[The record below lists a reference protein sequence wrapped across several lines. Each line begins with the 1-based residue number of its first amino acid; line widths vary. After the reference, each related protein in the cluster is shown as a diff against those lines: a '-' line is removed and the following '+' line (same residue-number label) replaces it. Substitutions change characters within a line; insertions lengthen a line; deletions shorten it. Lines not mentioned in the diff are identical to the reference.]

1 MKFQAKL
8 RERIGKESKKLQK
21 EGLIPAVLYG
31 KGIEN
36 VNLSVDAKEF
46 AKIYKIAGEN
56 TLLEL
61 QIENDSAKDRNV
73 LVHDVSVDPVNDSIT
88 HVDFYQVDMKKKVTA
103 NIPLVFEGESNAVK
117 VEAGVLVKNLHE
129 VEVSALPKDL
139 PHEIKVDLSLLASFD
154 DVISIKDLKL
164 PQGVDI
170 EMHQDEVI
178 ASVARPRSQEELE
191 ALSEKVAVPDVAE
204 VKVETEVK
212 KEERAKEKEA
222 REQAEK

>member
-8 RERIGKESKKLQK
+8 REYIGKKSKKLQK
-21 EGLIPAVLYG
+21 EGFIPAVLYG

-36 VNLSVDAKEF
+36 LNLSVDVKDF
-46 AKIYKIAGEN
+46 TKIYKIAGEN

-61 QIENDSAKDRNV
+61 HIENDSAKDRNV
-73 LVHDVSVDPVNDSIT
+73 LVHDVNIDPINDSIT
-88 HVDFYQVDMKKKVTA
+88 HVDFYQVDMTKKVTA
-103 NIPLVFEGESNAVK
+103 NVSLVFEGESQAVK
-117 VEAGVLVKNLHE
+117 VEAGVLIKNLYE

-139 PHEIKVDLSLLASFD
+139 PHAIRVDLSLLTSFD

-170 EMHQDEVI
+170 DMHADEVV

-191 ALSEKVAVPDVAE
+191 ALSEKVAVLDVSE

-212 KEERAKEKEA
+212 KEERVKEKEA